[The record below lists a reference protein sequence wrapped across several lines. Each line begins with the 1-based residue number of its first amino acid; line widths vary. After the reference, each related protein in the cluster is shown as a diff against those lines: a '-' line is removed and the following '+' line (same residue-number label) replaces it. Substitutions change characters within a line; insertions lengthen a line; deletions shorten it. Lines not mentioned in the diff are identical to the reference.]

1 MILMML
7 LLILWYWWRI
17 YKNWR
22 LHEKEKMKYVCVKE
36 IADIAMNEEKNYDF
50 MRNETY
56 YYLALTKD
64 LWSYAKITTTVKLKY
79 LKILNLLLTMTQ
91 MIMNKYL

>member
-1 MILMML
+1 
-7 LLILWYWWRI
+7 
-17 YKNWR
+17 
-22 LHEKEKMKYVCVKE
+22 MKYVCVKE

-64 LWSYAKITTTVKLKY
+64 L
-79 LKILNLLLTMTQ
+79 
-91 MIMNKYL
+91 

>member
-22 LHEKEKMKYVCVKE
+22 LRQKEKIKFVCVKE
-36 IADIAMNEEKNYDF
+36 IADIAMNEEK
-50 MRNETY
+50 
-56 YYLALTKD
+56 ALTKD
-64 LWSYAKITTTVKLKY
+64 LRSYVKITTTVKLKY

-91 MIMNKYL
+91 MIVNKYL